1 MKNSVPPLPRSIDNP
16 YMDNPSMIF
25 QKIPLP
31 YKDWGQ
37 GGHIVLEILQALEA
51 GKLLKMQLKFLKIG
65 KKELIFIMYFIS
77 PLNDSITIEYAE
89 IYVKLTKMCL

>member
-1 MKNSVPPLPRSIDNP
+1 
-16 YMDNPSMIF
+16 
-25 QKIPLP
+25 
-31 YKDWGQ
+31 
-37 GGHIVLEILQALEA
+37 
-51 GKLLKMQLKFLKIG
+51 MQLKFLKIG